1 MTDATFTP
9 PPQPDP
15 VKVAQ
20 WAGQLRT
27 LIALL
32 AGAGLLG
39 GVWAGVTAEQIAN
52 WLTAILTVAGLAGA
66 VWAWLTSRWAKIQD
80 RKMLV
85 ASAKASA
92 QHGTAVVVTETP
104 PGQENTARLISA
116 TEQAA
121 APSVPQGVPPQP
133 APVGP

>member
-9 PPQPDP
+9 PPPPDP

-66 VWAWLTSRWAKIQD
+66 AYAALTSWWAKIQD

-133 APVGP
+133 APPGP

>member
-9 PPQPDP
+9 PPPPDP

-20 WAGQLRT
+20 WAGQIRT

-39 GVWAGVTAEQIAN
+39 GVWAGVTADQIAN
-52 WLTAILTVAGLAGA
+52 WLTAILTVVGLAGA
-66 VWAWLTSRWAKIQD
+66 VYAAMTSWWAKIQD
-80 RKMLV
+80 RKALV
-85 ASAKASA
+85 AAAKASA
-92 QHGTAVVVTETP
+92 QHGEPVTVTVTP
-104 PGQENTARLISA
+104 EGMPNVATKISA

-121 APSVPQGVPPQP
+121 APSVPQGIPPQP
-133 APVGP
+133 APPGP